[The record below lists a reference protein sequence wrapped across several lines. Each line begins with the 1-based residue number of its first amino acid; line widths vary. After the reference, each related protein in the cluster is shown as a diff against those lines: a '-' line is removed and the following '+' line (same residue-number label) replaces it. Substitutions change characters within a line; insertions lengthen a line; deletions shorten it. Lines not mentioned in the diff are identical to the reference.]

1 MCDTAIVLDGAVLD
15 TRHREPSSRWQK
27 RRLSWPVGD
36 NNRSVN
42 MSVKHELVTAEEL
55 WKVPEV
61 SGKNVELIDGE
72 VVEASPAAMRHGLI
86 VGKVYVPIQ
95 DHVQRNALGSV
106 AGDNVGFVLRR
117 DPDEVRAPDMSFIA
131 REIGPDAHLDSGDML
146 PGSSVLVGELFDVD
160 PPR

>member
-1 MCDTAIVLDGAVLD
+1 
-15 TRHREPSSRWQK
+15 
-27 RRLSWPVGD
+27 
-36 NNRSVN
+36 

-86 VGKVYVPIQ
+86 VGKLYVNIQ

-106 AGDNVGFVLRR
+106 AGDNVGYVLRR
-117 DPDEVRAPDMSFIA
+117 DPDEVRAPDVSFVA
-131 REIGPDAHLDSGDML
+131 RESIPESGVPERGLLGRAADARGRGRLAG
-146 PGSSVLVGELFDVD
+146 
-160 PPR
+160 